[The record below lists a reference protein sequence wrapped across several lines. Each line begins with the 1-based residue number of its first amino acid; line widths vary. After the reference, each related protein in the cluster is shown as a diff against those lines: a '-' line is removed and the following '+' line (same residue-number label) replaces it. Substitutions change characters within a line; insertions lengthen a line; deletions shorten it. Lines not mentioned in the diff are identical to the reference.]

1 MGAGKYI
8 VYTFY
13 LLFTRACV
21 CVCSHTNACL
31 DLCGYQRTTSG
42 RQFSPS
48 LMCALVTIIRSRQ
61 QVCYNLRMSTRNT
74 IQYNSHVGVL
84 LREKGAGLEG
94 KGENVCLPHGEAAG
108 REGVG
113 GRSLYLKR
121 GHRACTQRPHSTV
134 ANDIVRI
141 LNRIA

>member
-1 MGAGKYI
+1 MENLGEWDGWDNGKMNMGAGKYI

-48 LMCALVTIIRSRQ
+48 LMCALVTIIRSR
-61 QVCYNLRMSTRNT
+61 
-74 IQYNSHVGVL
+74 
-84 LREKGAGLEG
+84 
-94 KGENVCLPHGEAAG
+94 
-108 REGVG
+108 
-113 GRSLYLKR
+113 
-121 GHRACTQRPHSTV
+121 
-134 ANDIVRI
+134 
-141 LNRIA
+141 